1 MHLYE
6 CAGKPAFEQ
15 QEEMLAELGDQACDC
30 GCSQNL
36 LGWGQSQL
44 LPLG

>member
-1 MHLYE
+1 MCLCRE
-6 CAGKPAFEQ
+6 AAFEQ
-15 QEEMLAELGDQACDC
+15 QEEMLAELRDQACDSD
-30 GCSQNL
+30 CSQSL